1 MNSTTLTITESTTVR
16 ATQAAG
22 SALVWNNAITTQDL
36 DSFNTAETNQIFLT
50 SSTLLKSETLTDQRS
65 EANTPIYTKY
75 ISRACF

>member
-1 MNSTTLTITESTTVR
+1 MNSITLTITESTTVR

-50 SSTLLKSETLTDQRS
+50 SSTLLKNETLTDQRP
-65 EANTPIYTKY
+65 EGNTRI
-75 ISRACF
+75 R